1 MERLNKELIY
11 NGFLTG
17 AKAVISNEEH
27 LNLINVFPI
36 KDNDTGSNLASLMN
50 EILTKSTLE
59 HTLKDTL
66 NSISNAALIGSKG
79 NSGLIFSQFF
89 YGLSIDV
96 NDDELDLEKLVLSLE
111 NGYNYAYESIENPVE
126 GTIITLMRKWVLTL
140 KSFLPHKTDIKES
153 LMSSNKALKK
163 ALKQTK
169 DELLVLK
176 KNDVVDAGA
185 KAFTIFV
192 DGFVN
197 SVTNNEEKIKQLKP
211 IIKNDLD
218 HKQFSNLDE
227 ITNRYCTEVLIKT
240 NLDKFAINSL
250 VKKFGNSLV
259 IGKSSNYYKIHI
271 HTNDP
276 SGFVSEVKNF
286 AAIYETKIEDMVNQY
301 NLNNKKQAKIGII
314 TDSIADL
321 PREITENNNIQV
333 LPISIKAGDMYYFD
347 GLTVNNNTIIEIV
360 NSSNELPK
368 TASPNLVS
376 VIEMLKNL
384 KKYYEKLIILTVSS
398 KMSSTY
404 NVFNTAVKRLDSK
417 DIVIIDTL
425 QNSTAQGLLVLK
437 ASKLALED
445 ESFLNIID
453 KIKASIKR
461 TKILVHVDSLDNMV
475 KGGRIKKGLNIF
487 AKIVRLKPI
496 VSINEAGE
504 GIVYKLSI
512 GSKHNLKRIL
522 KHLKKVHNKEG
533 IKTYAISHVNNL
545 ALAEK
550 LKTEIIKQIK
560 IKPAYITDTSSVIAL
575 NAGNKAVA
583 VAYIRKD

>member
-111 NGYNYAYESIENPVE
+111 NGYSYAYESIENPVE

-140 KSFLPHKTDIKES
+140 KSFLPHKTDIKEP

-417 DIVIIDTL
+417 DIIIIDTL

>member
-140 KSFLPHKTDIKES
+140 KSFLPHKTDIKEP

-197 SVTNNEEKIKQLKP
+197 NVTNNEEKIKQLKP

-227 ITNRYCTEVLIKT
+227 ISNRYCTEVLIKT

-417 DIVIIDTL
+417 DIIIIDTL

>member
-417 DIVIIDTL
+417 DIIIIDTL

>member
-50 EILTKSTLE
+50 EILTKGTLE

-111 NGYNYAYESIENPVE
+111 NGYNYAYQSIENPVE

-140 KSFLPHKTDIKES
+140 KSFLPHKTDIKEP

-197 SVTNNEEKIKQLKP
+197 SVTNNEEKNKQLKP

-240 NLDKFAINSL
+240 NLDKRAINTL
-250 VKKFGNSLV
+250 VNKYGDSLV

-321 PREITENNNIQV
+321 PSEIIENNNIQV
-333 LPISIKAGDMYYFD
+333 LPISIKDGDMYYFD
-347 GLTVNNNTIIEIV
+347 RLTVNNNTIIEIV
-360 NSSNELPK
+360 NSSLELPK
-368 TASPNLVS
+368 SASPSLAS
-376 VIEMLKNL
+376 VVKMLENL
-384 KKYYEKLIILTVSS
+384 KKYYEKLIVLTVSS

-417 DIVIIDTL
+417 DIVVIDTL
-425 QNSTAQGLLVLK
+425 QNSVSQGLLVLK
-437 ASKLALED
+437 ASELALED
-445 ESFLNIID
+445 KAFLEIVST
-453 KIKASIKR
+453 IKESIKR
-461 TKILVHVDSLDNMV
+461 TKILVVVDSLDNMV

-512 GSKHNLKRIL
+512 GSKHSLKRIL

-533 IKTYAISHVNNL
+533 IETYAISHVNNL

>member
-140 KSFLPHKTDIKES
+140 KSFLPHKTDIKEP

-286 AAIYETKIEDMVNQY
+286 ADIYETKIEDMVNQY

-321 PREITENNNIQV
+321 PREIIENNNIQV

-417 DIVIIDTL
+417 DIIIIDTL

-453 KIKASIKR
+453 KIKASIKK